1 LSAAVSLALPPYR
14 ATIDPSWID
23 YNGHLRD
30 AYYGLILSYAIDDVM
45 DHLGL
50 DAHYR
55 KTTRCTLFTLETHM
69 HYLHEVKAAD
79 LLSVDTVVLDCDAK
93 RMHLGSLF
101 RCAGRPEPVAV
112 AESMQLH
119 VRQEERPTVAPF
131 PPAVAAILEEL
142 KLGESARAAFGP
154 PSRPIALQRR

>member
-1 LSAAVSLALPPYR
+1 LSELPPYR

-30 AYYGLILSYAIDDVM
+30 AYYGLVLSHAIDEVM
-45 DHLGL
+45 DTIGL

-55 KTTRCTLFTLETHM
+55 KTTRCTLFTLEMHM
-69 HYLHEVKAAD
+69 HYLHEVKAD
-79 LLSVDTVVLDCDAK
+79 DQLSVETRVLDCDSK
-93 RMHLGSLF
+93 RIHLGSLF
-101 RCAGRPEPVAV
+101 RCAGREKPVAV

-119 VRQEERPTVAPF
+119 VRQGERPEVAPF

-142 KLGESARAAFGP
+142 KLSEAAREAFGP
-154 PSRPIALQRR
+154 PSRRIGLRPR